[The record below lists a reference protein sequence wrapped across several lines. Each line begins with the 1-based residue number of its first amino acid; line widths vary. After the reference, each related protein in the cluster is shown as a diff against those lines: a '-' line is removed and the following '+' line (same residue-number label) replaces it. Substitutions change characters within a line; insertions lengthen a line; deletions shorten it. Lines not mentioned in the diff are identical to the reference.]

1 MPRLSKNIIRS
12 ADDLSKDHHQPTNS
26 GLNIVT
32 VLKYGSKLMPEEIGE
47 PVISVMLYKASLS
60 QITKVV
66 LLAIA
71 GLVCS
76 NQKFKS
82 TNLLKTNLVH

>member
-1 MPRLSKNIIRS
+1 MHRLSKKIIRS

-60 QITKVV
+60 QIIKVE

-76 NQKFKS
+76 NQKLS
-82 TNLLKTNLVH
+82 